1 MNRKSRIAFGPG
13 AASLILIVVVLSM
26 SVLGILALMS
36 ARNDARLSR
45 RSVEVTLA
53 VFELMNRAERRY
65 AALDAAARENGASAG
80 EMLSRIEK
88 NLPEGMSLTDDTV
101 TWDETDGVRTLSCAV
116 RAEGDRLAW
125 IEHRLAAETEDTWN

>member
-1 MNRKSRIAFGPG
+1 
-13 AASLILIVVVLSM
+13 
-26 SVLGILALMS
+26 
-36 ARNDARLSR
+36 
-45 RSVEVTLA
+45 
-53 VFELMNRAERRY
+53 MNRAERRY

-101 TWDETDGVRTLSCAV
+101 TWDETDGVRTLACAV
-116 RAEGDRLAW
+116 RVEGDRLAW